1 MRGSGVM
8 VEGDCDPYRY
18 SDPLGHD
25 TEGVQPLQETVVG
38 NEHVSITVGQGA
50 MTEEPTTSVNPAVW
64 KTEKQSCG
72 TNNDRFTPC
81 CVRCGRVRDFTG
93 MLTQT

>member
-1 MRGSGVM
+1 MTGSVSS
-8 VEGDCDPYRY
+8 EGD
-18 SDPLGHD
+18 SDPIDIRTRWD
-25 TEGVQPLQETVVG
+25 TTLKGFNPLQQTVVG

-50 MTEEPTTSVNPAVW
+50 MTQEATTSVDPRSG

-72 TNNDRFTPC
+72 TNNGRFTPC
-81 CVRCGRVRDFTG
+81 CISCGRVRDFTG